1 MAHSDKS
8 EAGWRERRCEKRAAK
23 EQKRAARIA
32 DQRREAGIGARHEG
46 RIPGA
51 ESGEI
56 DRGHHR

>member
-8 EAGWRERRCEKRAAK
+8 ELGWRDRRREKRAAK
-23 EQKRAARIA
+23 EQKRAARLA
-32 DQRREAGIGARHEG
+32 DHRREAGIRARREA
-46 RIPGA
+46 RIPGN